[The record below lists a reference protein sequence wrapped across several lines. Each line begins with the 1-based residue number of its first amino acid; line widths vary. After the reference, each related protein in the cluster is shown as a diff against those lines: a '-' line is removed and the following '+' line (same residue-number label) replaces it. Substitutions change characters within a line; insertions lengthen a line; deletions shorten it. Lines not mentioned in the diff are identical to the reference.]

1 MDRSGQVLDG
11 RIRMSGCRFVQ
22 LIEAEHRQIS
32 PGSSVPSV
40 RLSYDQDRPVI
51 GQAPSDA
58 ADAQLGG
65 VEFKATMRRNARR
78 SHANTPVLLVSLW

>member
-1 MDRSGQVLDG
+1 MDGSPQVLDG

-32 PGSSVPSV
+32 PGSVPSV
-40 RLSYDQDRPVI
+40 RLSYDQDRHVI
-51 GQAPSDA
+51 GQARSDA

-65 VEFKATMRRNARR
+65 VEVKATM
-78 SHANTPVLLVSLW
+78 